1 MLYPTQAPPRHTPVG
16 WVSSGERWE
25 QGSDANRVQTGWVH
39 CANFHKTVSPPKRA
53 LFTTMSSLK
62 IEEAPLPA
70 GTAPEPLNQS
80 VQEFRLHH
88 CPRAMPTV
96 SDHHVMPPSMPTHN
110 LHWHASRYYGL
121 YEVRA
126 IWEGNQEKGR
136 PQCLIDYHINHIKPD
151 PV

>member
-1 MLYPTQAPPRHTPVG
+1 MISAFSY
-16 WVSSGERWE
+16 GEEKKNGR
-25 QGSDANRVQTGWVH
+25 GAVILH
-39 CANFHKTVSPPKRA
+39 CANFHKNVSPKKRA

-88 CPRAMPTV
+88 RARALPTV
-96 SDHHVMPPSMPTHN
+96 SHHHVMPPSMPTHN
-110 LHWHASRYYGL
+110 LHWHASRYY
-121 YEVRA
+121 EVRA

-136 PQCLIDYHINHIKPD
+136 PMSHRLSHQSYQTRPRVKYVRPNNSSSCAKLT
-151 PV
+151 